1 MTYPDLNQKNQ
12 AMKLFKVILLSLLV
26 LQLICRVSSNEND
39 IRTFLN
45 NVLECLEQIQREAT
59 DSFVRQ
65 RLHREL
71 GDHIQTLSGILS
83 ISRFVDDARNR
94 EAVNTL
100 QSLNGWLIFLLTAY
114 ETRQGTTSENRLVL
128 LPPPLMTCSQGR
140 PRYSISREQI
150 SHLVSLG
157 MNWQSI
163 ATCLGVSSRT
173 LYRHREDLGIEP
185 LTYATLSDE
194 NLNRVVREILQYTTN
209 AGERYVHG
217 SLRSR
222 GLRIQRWRVRQSLQ
236 EIDPFGR
243 SLRRRNAIRRR
254 LYSVPFPNQLW

>member
-128 LPPPLMTCSQGR
+128 LPPSLMTCFQGR

-222 GLRIQRWRVRQSLQ
+222 GLRIQRWRVRQST
-236 EIDPFGR
+236 
-243 SLRRRNAIRRR
+243 RN
-254 LYSVPFPNQLW
+254 